1 MAEQKLDRAQIGSR
15 FEQMS
20 SKTVPQSMRMD
31 LISESCS
38 CRGFSA
44 RCPNHFAGDGS
55 FASVPAITRKQPQFW
70 WPAKPMQVALQFLQP
85 FWAQHDIAVFPAL
98 PALDVNDHAFLV
110 DVADLQMRQLSTSQ
124 ASCVQSHQKDP
135 VEQRRSRI
143 DKPCNL
149 LRA

>member
-70 WPAKPMQVALQFLQP
+70 WPAKPMQVALQFLQQ

-98 PALDVNDHAFLV
+98 PALDVNDLAFLV
-110 DVADLQMRQLSTSQ
+110 AVYDYQMHQHSTLPD
-124 ASCVQSHQKDP
+124 SCVKGHQMYP
-135 VEQRRSRI
+135 VVT
-143 DKPCNL
+143 
-149 LRA
+149 